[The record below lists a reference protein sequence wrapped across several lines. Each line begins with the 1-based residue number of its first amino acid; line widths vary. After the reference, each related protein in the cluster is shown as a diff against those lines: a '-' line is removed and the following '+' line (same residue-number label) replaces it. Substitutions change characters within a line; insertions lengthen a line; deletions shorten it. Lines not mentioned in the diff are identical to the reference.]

1 MGIHYIAKEHGMDA
15 LQEHLQ
21 LYTKHVYVKT
31 IAAMKEDALAAI
43 ADRIAET
50 YRLEKAEDALEM
62 INDGN
67 KLSVKIAYCPAV
79 RHLRKTGREVTPWFR
94 YTTETVMQTL
104 AEIGGLQFTMES
116 YDDETGAAAY
126 SFAR

>member
-1 MGIHYIAKEHGMDA
+1 MDA
-15 LQEHLQ
+15 LREHLE

-50 YRLEKAEDALEM
+50 YRMEKAEDALEM
-62 INDGN
+62 VNDGN
-67 KLSVKIAYCPAV
+67 KLSVKIKYCPAV
-79 RHLRKTGREVTPWFR
+79 MHLRKTGREVTPWFR
-94 YTTETVMQTL
+94 YTTQTVMQTL
-104 AEIGGLQFTMES
+104 ADIGGLQFAMES
-116 YDDETGAAAY
+116 YDDETGAASY